1 MSEAMDQSELQG
13 AARAAVE
20 LARRKGAQEVA
31 AGAYRARHVEVSW
44 RDGRLEKV
52 SEATS
57 RGLGFELYVDGRYSA
72 VGTSDLRPEALERF
86 LAEAVALTRKLEP
99 DPYRSLPDPA
109 LYGPRAEVDL
119 QLEDPF
125 HASLS
130 PERRREI
137 VAEVEAAARA
147 VKGAEAILSVTTSF
161 SDSHS
166 TGYRVH
172 SNGFEGSSRGT
183 DFWIAAE
190 VSAKDPDGRRPEDW
204 SAVGSRFYES
214 LPGAAGVG
222 RTAAERALSR
232 LGSRKGESAVLPMLV
247 ENRCAGRLVSFL
259 LGPLSGGALQQRRSF
274 MEGKLGEV
282 VGSPALD
289 LRDEPLVPRGFGSR
303 LYDREGLAARPFAV
317 FEQGR
322 LASYYVDTYY
332 GKKLRMAPTSRGPSN
347 LAWGPGVGDQGEL
360 VKAVGEGI
368 LVTGFLGGN
377 SNGTTGDFSL
387 GAQGFRIRG
396 GQLCEPIGEMN
407 VSGNHLELW
416 HRLAAVGS
424 DPYPYSAMRTPS
436 LLFEGVQFAGT

>member
-1 MSEAMDQSELQG
+1 MDQSELRG

-125 HASLS
+125 HESLS
-130 PERRREI
+130 AERRREI

-204 SAVGSRFYES
+204 SAVGNRFFENLS
-214 LPGAAGVG
+214 KPAGVG

-232 LGSRKGESAVLPMLV
+232 LGARKGESAVLPMLV
-247 ENRCAGRLVSFL
+247 ENRCAGRLVGFL
-259 LGPLSGGALQQRRSF
+259 LGPLAGGALQQRRSF

-282 VGSPALD
+282 IGSPALD

-303 LYDREGLAARPFAV
+303 LYDREGLAARPFPV

-322 LASYYVDTYY
+322 LANYYIDTYY
-332 GKKLRMAPTSRGPSN
+332 GKKLRMAPTTRGPSN
-347 LAWGPGVGDQGEL
+347 LAWGPGVGDQAEL

-396 GQLCEPIGEMN
+396 SQLCEPVGEMN

-416 HRLAAVGS
+416 QRLAAVGS

-436 LLFEGVQFAGT
+436 LLFEGVQFAGL

>member
-125 HASLS
+125 HESLS
-130 PERRREI
+130 AERRREI

-204 SAVGSRFYES
+204 SAVGNRFFENLS
-214 LPGAAGVG
+214 KPAGVG

-232 LGSRKGESAVLPMLV
+232 LGARKGESAVLPMLV
-247 ENRCAGRLVSFL
+247 ENRCAGRLVGFL
-259 LGPLSGGALQQRRSF
+259 LGPLAGGALQQRRSF

-282 VGSPALD
+282 IGSPALD

-303 LYDREGLAARPFAV
+303 LYDREGLAARPFPV

-322 LASYYVDTYY
+322 LA
-332 GKKLRMAPTSRGPSN
+332 N
-347 LAWGPGVGDQGEL
+347 
-360 VKAVGEGI
+360 
-368 LVTGFLGGN
+368 
-377 SNGTTGDFSL
+377 
-387 GAQGFRIRG
+387 
-396 GQLCEPIGEMN
+396 
-407 VSGNHLELW
+407 
-416 HRLAAVGS
+416 
-424 DPYPYSAMRTPS
+424 
-436 LLFEGVQFAGT
+436 

>member
-1 MSEAMDQSELQG
+1 MSGMDQAELEL
-13 AARAAVE
+13 AARAAVA
-20 LARRKGAQEVA
+20 LAGKKGAQGVA
-31 AGAYRARHVEVSW
+31 AGAYRSRHVEVSW

-72 VGTSDLRPEALERF
+72 VGTSDLRPEALDRF
-86 LAEAVALTRKLEP
+86 LSDAVALTRKLEP
-99 DPYRSLPDPA
+99 DPYRTLPDPA
-109 LYGPRAEVDL
+109 LYGPRAQVDL
-119 QLEDPF
+119 ELEDPS
-125 HASLS
+125 HESLTAA
-130 PERRREI
+130 RRREI
-137 VAEVEAAARA
+137 VAEVEAAARE
-147 VKGAEAILSVTTSF
+147 VKGAEGILSVTTSF

-166 TGYRVH
+166 TGYRIH

-204 SAVGSRFYES
+204 SAVGSRFYAT
-214 LPGAAGVG
+214 LPDAAGVG
-222 RTAAERALSR
+222 RTAAVRALSR

-247 ENRCAGRLVSFL
+247 ENRCAARLVSFL
-259 LGPLSGGALQQRRSF
+259 LNPLSGGSLQQRRSF
-274 MEGKLGEV
+274 MEGKLGETI
-282 VGSPALD
+282 GSPALD
-289 LRDEPLVPRGFGSR
+289 IRDDPHVKRGFGSR
-303 LYDREGLAARPFAV
+303 LYDREGLASRPFQV
-317 FEQGR
+317 FKQGK
-322 LASYYVDTYY
+322 LASYFIDTYY
-332 GKKLRMAPTSRGPSN
+332 GKKLRTAPTTRGPSN
-347 LAWGPGVGDQGEL
+347 LAWGPGVGDQVEL
-360 VKAVGEGI
+360 AKAVGEGI

-396 GQLCEPIGEMN
+396 GQLGEPVGEMN

-436 LLFEGVQFAGT
+436 LLFEGVQFAGL